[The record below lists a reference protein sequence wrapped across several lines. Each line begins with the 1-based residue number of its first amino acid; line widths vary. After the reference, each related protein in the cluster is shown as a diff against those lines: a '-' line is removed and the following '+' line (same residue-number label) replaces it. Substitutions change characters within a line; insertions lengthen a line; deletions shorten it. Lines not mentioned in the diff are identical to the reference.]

1 MASRAVRAWRS
12 RSVLVLEG
20 KMYRLQSVCVKAA
33 SRNVQVKVVSG
44 SAREMVE
51 G

>member
-20 KMYRLQSVCVKAA
+20 KMYSVCVKAA